1 MQCLRLMVVVEVQ
14 KGFGEFFWGEAA
26 RTRSVAT
33 QPLKECGII
42 ARDMAIKMLD
52 EEKRS

>member
-1 MQCLRLMVVVEVQ
+1 MIEVQ
-14 KGFGEFFWGEAA
+14 KGFGDFFLGEAA

-33 QPLKECGII
+33 QSLKECGII
-42 ARDMAIKMLD
+42 ARDVAIKMLD

>member
-1 MQCLRLMVVVEVQ
+1 MVEVQ
-14 KGFGEFFWGEAA
+14 KGFGEFFGDEAA
-26 RTRSVAT
+26 RTRLVAT
-33 QPLKECGII
+33 QSLKECGII